1 MSLLQ
6 EAMDRKVHWLYLID
20 SGNDDLI
27 YKIGYTGRS
36 LQERLDEIKLNY
48 CVPKAKIISQLQIL
62 GQSKA
67 LQLEQRLHKLCEDC
81 HEYTYAGQ
89 EFFELS
95 PDLLK
100 QVQTYY
106 T

>member
-1 MSLLQ
+1 MSLLT

-20 SGNDDLI
+20 SGNEDFI

-48 CVPKAKIISQLQIL
+48 CVPKAKIINQLQIL

-81 HEYTYAGQ
+81 HEYTYSGQ